1 MRKILRKLYDFLL
14 GIMIIPL
21 GYFLLNYKRRGPV
34 NHPFTTSILKKIGIF
49 PIIEH
54 YYEPKFNFSSK
65 EKIKYEQRHLSS
77 VNMNSIKQLKLLNKL
92 KFSNEIIKLNFKKK
106 TKNFGFYIK
115 NGSFEECDSE
125 IYYQILRYFKP
136 NKVIEI
142 GSGYS
147 TLVCLE
153 AGKKNF
159 EENNKKTNLTCIE
172 PFENKWL
179 KNYGVKVI
187 RKKLEEIDID
197 WKNEFKKNDI
207 IFLDSS
213 HIIRPNG
220 DVLKFFLEILPKLSS
235 GVIVHIHD
243 IFTPKNYRSDWIF
256 KLFRLWNEQ
265 YILEAILANSK
276 NYEIILS
283 LNFLKKKYY
292 KQLKLKAPNLTKA
305 SEPSSIYLKVL

>member
-1 MRKILRKLYDFLL
+1 MKKVLRKLFDFLL
-14 GIMIIPL
+14 GILIVPL
-21 GYFLLNYKRRGPV
+21 GYIILQYKKRGPI
-34 NHPFTTSILKKIGIF
+34 NHPFTTSILQKIGIF
-49 PIIEH
+49 PIMDH
-54 YYEPKFNFSSK
+54 YYEPKFNFSSR
-65 EKIKYEQRHLSS
+65 EKINYKQRYLNSI
-77 VNMNSIKQLKLLNKL
+77 NMNSNKQLKLLNKL
-92 KFSNEIIKLNFKKK
+92 KFSKEIVNLNFNKK
-106 TKNFGFYIK
+106 TDNFGFYLK

-136 NKVIEI
+136 KKVVEI

-153 AGKKNF
+153 ANKKNF
-159 EENNKKTNLTCIE
+159 DENNLKTKLTCIE

-179 KNYGVKVI
+179 KDYGVKVI
-187 RKKLEEIDID
+187 RKKLEDINID

-220 DVLKFFLEILPKLSS
+220 DVLKFFLEILPQLSS

-243 IFTPKNYRSDWIF
+243 IFTPRNYRSDWIF

-276 NYEIILS
+276 NYEVMLS
-283 LNFLKKKYY
+283 LNFLKKKFYR
-292 KQLKLKAPNLTKA
+292 QLKPKAPNLKKS

>member
-1 MRKILRKLYDFLL
+1 
-14 GIMIIPL
+14 
-21 GYFLLNYKRRGPV
+21 
-34 NHPFTTSILKKIGIF
+34 
-49 PIIEH
+49 
-54 YYEPKFNFSSK
+54 
-65 EKIKYEQRHLSS
+65 
-77 VNMNSIKQLKLLNKL
+77 MNSIKQLKLLNKL

-220 DVLKFFLEILPKLSS
+220 DVLKFFLEILPKLSFF
-235 GVIVHIHD
+235 D
-243 IFTPKNYRSDWIF
+243 
-256 KLFRLWNEQ
+256 
-265 YILEAILANSK
+265 
-276 NYEIILS
+276 
-283 LNFLKKKYY
+283 
-292 KQLKLKAPNLTKA
+292 
-305 SEPSSIYLKVL
+305 SSYS